1 MPYQTCMGATL
12 RCSFG
17 MTPSEL
23 VVLPLHRVLTNERP
37 DANIGDHTPLVNILP
52 FGMCLS
58 VANPEAEAATAAAL
72 GVPMPVPCI
81 PATPMPWISE
91 ASTVLLDGLPS
102 LSSDSKLMCL
112 RGGVITFVQPVEKS
126 VIVP

>member
-17 MTPSEL
+17 ITPSEL
-23 VVLPLHRVLTNERP
+23 MLLPVHRVLTNECP

-52 FGMCLS
+52 FGMCTS
-58 VANPEAEAATAAAL
+58 EANPEVEAATAAAL
-72 GVPMPVPCI
+72 GVPTPAPCI
-81 PATPMPWISE
+81 PATPTPWVRG
-91 ASTVLLDGLPS
+91 ATKVLLDGLPS

-112 RGGVITFVQPVEKS
+112 WAGVITIVQPGEGS